1 MSLLKHVHI
10 AQRFKRSINIDS
22 DFGTDESL
30 EGFICP
36 NSSLSVLSAMSD
48 HVANTGQCAF
58 TWTGPYGSGKS
69 SLVVALGSL
78 LNGNLKRRKKAA
90 EIIGEQQASGIW
102 KSLPPKKNGWRILPV
117 VGRRDK
123 PSTVI
128 GEAIQQFFPEHTET
142 SWNDKNVVQQLS
154 SIAEQNPR
162 SSGGLIVFIDEMG
175 KFLEGLSQENRDIYL
190 FQKLAEQASRSHNRL
205 IVVGVLHQ
213 AFDEYANKLS
223 REVRDE
229 WSKIQG
235 RFIDLPVNTAGE
247 EQVELLSNA
256 ITTDL
261 PSTTETVSKE
271 LSSIVQNQTGSFDG
285 LSGLLANCWP
295 LHPVAAS
302 LLGPLSKRRFGQNQR
317 SVFGFLNSAETNGF
331 KDFLSHATKKD
342 VYSVDRLFDYLR
354 DNLEAS
360 ILASPEGHRWSLAVE
375 SINRCEGMNSNVLQ
389 IKTLKAITLLDMLKE
404 QSRFFPTSEVLKHCF
419 NDVKPAL
426 IDEAISGLLKWSLI
440 IYRKHANS
448 FAIFAGSD
456 FEIESEVESVLREIK
471 EVDFK
476 RLQLLADLQPI
487 LAKRHFHKTGALRW
501 VDVNLVPVSGLK
513 EHLAKVSSSIETIGQ
528 FILAV
533 PTQDET
539 VAQTKKVLIP
549 LSKSLPQNI
558 VIGLSERNW
567 SIIEVAKELLAL
579 EHVLSNSPKLAGDDV
594 ARREVRAR
602 VSIAQNSLENELLK
616 TFGDAAWYSQNKNAE
631 RLSIKGLNLLA
642 SEIAD
647 ASFNKSPIMQ
657 SELLNRVKMSSNAAT
672 ARKNLLKLMIQN
684 EGLARLGIE
693 GFPVEGA
700 AFTNTLEKT
709 GLYGKVK
716 GKTYGFLAPKVN
728 DSSNLYH
735 LWQETTAYLQNNEGR
750 SVPAE
755 EIYSLWKEKPFGIK
769 DGLLPILAIAYI
781 KSNQSNLAFYREGV
795 FQSKLEDIDTDYLA
809 KDSISIQLRW
819 MNMNEISR
827 TLLSGLASVV
837 RDLDP
842 QNKLENLSAINVARG
857 LITIFDRLHPWTKKT
872 MKLSSNAIKIRN
884 IFKHAHDP
892 NKLLFN
898 DIPNLV
904 EGKKAKDMEEVI
916 TIVCDGLTELSNS
929 YPDQLNRLKT
939 LMFDE
944 LQVPNESQ
952 QAIADLNARAV
963 NVKDLSGVLTI
974 ESFIMRLA
982 SFAGAFEDMEGIAS
996 LATGKPT
1003 KQWIDLDFDR
1013 ATVAIA
1019 EFSQQ
1024 FNKSE
1029 AYARVKGRVDKRHSV
1044 AVVVGL
1050 SGKPVPYMEEFDIS
1064 DHETQ
1069 RVKDIT
1075 DLVNELL
1082 TKKAEPNSQIILAAL
1097 AEISAEYIR
1106 HNAEASS

>member
-1 MSLLKHVHI
+1 MSLLEHVHI
-10 AQRFKRSINIDS
+10 AQRFKRSIKIDS

-36 NSSLSVLSAMSD
+36 KSSLNVLSIMSD
-48 HVANTGQCAF
+48 QVANTGQCAF

-78 LNGNLKRRKKAA
+78 LNGNKKRREKAA
-90 EIIGEQQASGIW
+90 QIIGAKHASKIW
-102 KSLPPKKNGWRILPV
+102 ESLPPKKNGWRILPI
-117 VGRRDK
+117 VGRREK
-123 PSTVI
+123 PSEVI
-128 GEAIQQFFPEHTET
+128 GQAIKEFFPEYTQNN
-142 SWNDKNVVQQLS
+142 WNDNNVVEQLT
-154 SIAEQNPR
+154 SIAGKNPR
-162 SSGGLIVFIDEMG
+162 SSGGIIVFIDEMG
-175 KFLEGLSQENRDIYL
+175 KFLEGMSQENRDIYL
-190 FQKLAEQASRSHNRL
+190 FQMLAEQASRSSNRL
-205 IVVGVLHQ
+205 IIVGVLHQ
-213 AFDEYANKLS
+213 AFEEYANKLS
-223 REVRDE
+223 REIRDE

-261 PSTTETVSKE
+261 PSTTVNVSAS
-271 LSSIVQNQTGSFDG
+271 LSAILQNHYSSFDELG
-285 LSGLLANCWP
+285 TLLTNCWP
-295 LHPVAAS
+295 LHPVVAS

-317 SVFGFLNSAETNGF
+317 SIFGFLNSAETNGF
-331 KDFLSHATKKD
+331 KYFLERATKKD
-342 VYSVDRLFDYLR
+342 VYTVDRLWDYLR

-375 SINRCEGMNSNVLQ
+375 SINRCEGMNSDGLQ
-389 IKTLKAITLLDMLKE
+389 VQILKAITLLDMLKE
-404 QSRFFPTSEVLKHCF
+404 QSRFFPTTEILKLCF

-426 IDEAISGLLKWSLI
+426 VDEAIASLIKWSLI
-440 IYRKHANS
+440 IYRKHAKS

-456 FEIESEVESVLREIK
+456 FEIESEVESVLQEIK
-471 EVDFK
+471 EIDFK
-476 RLQLLADLQPI
+476 RLQQLTNLQPI

-501 VDVNLVPVSGLK
+501 VDVNLVPVSNLK
-513 EHLAKVSSSIETIGQ
+513 RYLAKDTISSETIGQ
-528 FILAV
+528 FILAI

-539 VAQTKKVLIP
+539 VAQTKKVVAQ
-549 LSKSLPQNI
+549 LSKTLPKNI
-558 VIGLSERNW
+558 VIGLSERNR

-602 VSIAQNSLENELLK
+602 VSVAQNTLENELLK
-616 TFGDAAWYSQNKNAE
+616 SFGNAAWYSYEKKGE
-631 RLSIKGLNLLA
+631 RLNIKGLNILA

-647 ASFNKSPIMQ
+647 TSFEKSPIIR
-657 SELLNRVKMSSNAAT
+657 SELLNRVKLSPNAAK

-684 EGLARLGIE
+684 EGLPRLGIE
-693 GFPVEGA
+693 GFPAEGA
-700 AFTNTLEKT
+700 AFTNVLEKT
-709 GLYGKVK
+709 NLYGAAKK
-716 GKTYGFLAPKVN
+716 GSYGFLVPKKI
-728 DSSNLYH
+728 DPSKLHH
-735 LWQETTAYLQNNEGR
+735 LWDATTSYLQSNEER
-750 SVPAE
+750 SVPVE
-755 EIYSLWKEKPFGIK
+755 EIYSMWKKPPFGIK
-769 DGLLPILAIAYI
+769 DGLFPILAIAYL

-819 MNMNEISR
+819 MNMNEVSR

-837 RDLDP
+837 RELDP
-842 QNKLENLSAINVARG
+842 ENKLENLSAIDVARG
-857 LITIFDRLHPWTKKT
+857 LISIFDRLHPWTKKT

-904 EGKKAKDMEEVI
+904 TGKKTRDMKEVI
-916 TIVCDGLTELSNS
+916 TIVRDGLTELTNS

-944 LQVPNESQ
+944 LQVPNESH
-952 QAIADLNARAV
+952 QAMADLNARAI
-963 NVKDLSGVLTI
+963 NVKELSGILTI
-974 ESFIMRLA
+974 ESFVMRLA
-982 SFAGAFEDMEGIAS
+982 GFTGSFEDMESIAS

-1019 EFSQQ
+1019 DFSQQ

-1029 AYARVKGRVDKRHSV
+1029 AYARVKGRVDKRHSI

-1050 SGKPVPYMEEFDIS
+1050 DSKPEPYVEEFDIP
-1064 DHETQ
+1064 DHETPK
-1069 RVKDIT
+1069 VKKIT
-1075 DLVNELL
+1075 DLVNQLL
-1082 TKKAEPNSQIILAAL
+1082 MQQAEENSQIVLAAL

-1106 HNAEASS
+1106 QNIGEAQ